1 MLFELIPA
9 TGEELTVAAGAV
21 LFFALCIGH
30 SVADFPL
37 QGSFLAAA
45 KDRHQHP
52 PGIDP
57 NDSGRRRIW
66 IYAMSAHCCVHAGFV
81 WMITGNWK
89 LGVAEFIAHWIID
102 FLKCEGLTNFDV
114 DQALHLLTKLVFVIL
129 AVLGVVAIGAA
140 T

>member
-1 MLFELIPA
+1 MLFELPLGTA
-9 TGEELTVAAGAV
+9 GEFTLLTGAL

-57 NDSGRRRIW
+57 QDCGRGRIW
-66 IYAMSAHCCVHAGFV
+66 IYAMSAHCLVHAGFV
-81 WMITGNWK
+81 WIITGSWAFAI
-89 LGVAEFIAHWIID
+89 AEFIAHWIID
-102 FLKCEGLTNFDV
+102 FLKCEGVTNFDG

-129 AVLGVVAIGAA
+129 VAVGVVALG
-140 T
+140 